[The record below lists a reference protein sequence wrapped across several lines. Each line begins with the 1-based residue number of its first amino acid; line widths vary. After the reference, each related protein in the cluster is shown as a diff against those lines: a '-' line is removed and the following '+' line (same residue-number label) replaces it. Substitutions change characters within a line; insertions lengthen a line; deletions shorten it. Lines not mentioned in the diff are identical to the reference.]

1 MPSTADKPVKQAL
14 KEIPLLADLSDGELQ
29 WLMDHLEE
37 GHYAAGEVL
46 THQGEAAEYLII
58 IVNGEIQA
66 RADGG
71 SPNLPP
77 YIASTG
83 TITGLL
89 PQSRMTT
96 FGRTT
101 TAVVPTRLLRLHKKH
116 FDEMLTVIPQLRPRL
131 LGVMADRIR
140 DTTKMDIQ
148 YEKLAALGKLS
159 AGLAH
164 ELNNPAAAARSAA
177 GEIRRLLDRL
187 RAADTYLNSMS
198 ITAEAW
204 RNLAS
209 LEEDCIR
216 NASACTAMDSL
227 TRSDREEQI
236 GASLTYAGIMDAWDL
251 APELADAGLGV
262 QDIAQLSDSIGPR
275 ALGSVLTRLASLLG
289 LYKLSTD
296 IQESTTRVSELVRA
310 IKEYSWMDTQPE
322 REIDIHQGLENTLTI
337 LKHQFRSGIR
347 LERQY
352 DPDLPRI
359 CAHGGELNQVWTN
372 LLQNA
377 IDAMA
382 GMKGEKLLFV
392 RTAAQSDGV
401 LVEICDSGPGI
412 PLEIQ
417 DRVFEPF
424 FTTKQQNDGTGL
436 GLDLVGRIIRKHH
449 GDIRFESR
457 PGRTCFQV
465 RLPLQKDQA
474 RRTIAILSWT

>member
-1 MPSTADKPVKQAL
+1 MSSTVAKPLKQAL
-14 KEIPLLADLSDGELQ
+14 KEIPLLADLKDGELQ
-29 WLMDHLEE
+29 WLIDHFEE
-37 GHYAAGEVL
+37 RHYAAGEVL
-46 THQGEAAEYLII
+46 SHQGDAAEYLII
-58 IVNGEIQA
+58 ILDGEIQA

-71 SPNLPP
+71 NPNLPV
-77 YIASTG
+77 YIASKG

-96 FGRTT
+96 FARTS
-101 TAVVPTRLLRLHKKH
+101 TAAAPTHLLRLHKKD
-116 FDEMLTVIPQLRPRL
+116 FDDMLTAIPRLRPRL

-187 RAADTYLNSMS
+187 RRADTSLNGAS
-198 ITAEAW
+198 IGAEAW
-204 RNLAS
+204 RHVGN
-209 LEEDCIR
+209 LEEEAIK
-216 NASACTAMDSL
+216 NASACTALDSL
-227 TRSDREEQI
+227 TRSDREEQL
-236 GASLTYAGIMDAWDL
+236 GMSLSSAGIAEAWDL
-251 APELADAGLGV
+251 APELADAGLNEAI
-262 QDIAQLSDSIGPR
+262 IAELSEAVGPK
-275 ALGSVLTRLASLLG
+275 ALESVLTRLASVLA
-289 LYKLSTD
+289 LYKISAD

-347 LERQY
+347 VERQY

-377 IDAMA
+377 VDAMTEIS
-382 GMKGEKLLFV
+382 GEKLLLI
-392 RTAAQSDGV
+392 RTAAQSAGV

-412 PLEIQ
+412 PTEIQ
-417 DRVFEPF
+417 ARIFEPF
-424 FTTKQQNDGTGL
+424 FTTKQQSDGTGL

-465 RLPLQKDQA
+465 RLPLK
-474 RRTIAILSWT
+474 RTGYLESPVSGS

>member
-1 MPSTADKPVKQAL
+1 MSSTTAKPVKQAL
-14 KEIPLLADLSDGELQ
+14 KEIPLLADLNDSELQ
-29 WLMDHLEE
+29 WLVDHLEE
-37 GHYAAGEVL
+37 GNYLPGEVL
-46 THQGEAAEYLII
+46 SHQGEPAEYLII
-58 IVNGEIQA
+58 ILDGEIQA
-66 RADGG
+66 RAEGG
-71 SPNLPP
+71 NPNLPV
-77 YIASTG
+77 YIASKG
-83 TITGLL
+83 AITGLL

-96 FGRTT
+96 FARTT
-101 TAVVPTRLLRLHKKH
+101 TVAAPTRLLRLHKRH
-116 FDEMLTVIPQLRPRL
+116 FDEMLTTIPQLRPRL

-187 RAADTYLNSMS
+187 RIAD
-198 ITAEAW
+198 
-204 RNLAS
+204 AS
-209 LEEDCIR
+209 LTRAAISSEARRHIGELEEGAIEK
-216 NASACTAMDSL
+216 ASACTALDSL
-227 TRSDREEQI
+227 TRSDREEQL
-236 GASLTYAGIMDAWDL
+236 GLSLSTAGIADAWDL
-251 APELADAGLGV
+251 APELADAGLN
-262 QDIAQLSDSIGPR
+262 QQRIAQLSEAVGSE
-275 ALGSVLTRLASLLG
+275 ALGSVLTRLASVLA
-289 LYKLSTD
+289 LYKISVD

-322 REIDIHQGLENTLTI
+322 REIDIHHGLENTLTI

-347 LERQY
+347 VERQY

-377 IDAMA
+377 VDAMA
-382 GMKGEKLLFV
+382 GISVEKVLLI
-392 RTAAQSDGV
+392 RTAAQSGGV

-412 PLEIQ
+412 PIEIQ
-417 DRVFEPF
+417 ARIFEPF
-424 FTTKQQNDGTGL
+424 FTTKQQSDGTGL
-436 GLDLVGRIIRKHH
+436 GLDLVGRIVRKHH

-465 RLPLQKDQA
+465 RLPLKGSGY
-474 RRTIAILSWT
+474 RELPSSGT